1 MRNRAPLLGV
11 LVAMLLAAA
20 FYFLLYSPKN
30 DELAAVRAETAQLET
45 QRSSLQNELA
55 QLREVEANQ
64 VQIRAQLARL
74 EEFIPSGT
82 AQSTAVR
89 QFQLAAD
96 ASGVEMQTVS
106 FGAPALVPEAPPTG
120 QEGMALATIDVSM
133 VVDGG
138 YFQVVDFLR
147 RLEVEVPRAI
157 LLASTAIAE
166 GDDGFPELT
175 TTWSGDLFAVV
186 PAASAEAAPAA
197 PPPPAEGAQ
206 EGTEGAEPTEG
217 TEETGE
223 TGEAG
228 TETEG
233 VSS

>member
-1 MRNRAPLLGV
+1 MRSRAPLFGV
-11 LVAMLLAAA
+11 LVAILLAVA

-74 EEFIPSGT
+74 EEYIPSGT

-96 ASGVEMQTVS
+96 ASGVEIQTVS

-120 QEGMALATIDVSM
+120 QEGMALATINVSM

-166 GDDGFPELT
+166 GEDGFPELT

-186 PAASAEAAPAA
+186 PAASAAEAAPA
-197 PPPPAEGAQ
+197 PPAEGTQ
-206 EGTEGAEPTEG
+206 EGAEGAEPTEG
-217 TEETGE
+217 TDETGE